1 MTGGR
6 RIRRSYSAGEWGR
19 NRVRVFPDRRT
30 GVIQI
35 EWRDGGRRLTRSL
48 RHRDW
53 SRAKEQADEF
63 AASFVPRELRGK
75 EDPGPLTLEAIF
87 GVYAAEVTP
96 AKSSQS
102 RAYDR
107 AAMRMFLGFL
117 GKDRVPGTLSK
128 REWDRF
134 ILERR
139 SGRVGLS
146 GKPVG
151 DRTVQRD
158 LKFLLAVLNWAVNSR
173 DGEGRRLVESNPLQ
187 DLKTPAEKNP
197 ARVVL
202 TEAEYKALLRV
213 SSAVDWR
220 FRVAL
225 VLAHETGHRIGAI
238 RQLRWS
244 DIDLEGEIVLWRREY
259 EKTGHEH
266 MTPLTPAAVAVLTE
280 ARRRNPGIGDVPLL
294 PAPMDS
300 SRSVSHPQAGAWWK
314 KAERLAGLEPVR
326 GRGWHSLRR
335 KFASDLMDLPLKVLC
350 ELGGWKTAQTV
361 LQCYQQAD
369 NRRLREALKHRRKA
383 RPWARS

>member
-6 RIRRSYSAGEWGR
+6 RSRRSYSAGEWGR

-35 EWRDGGRRLTRSL
+35 EWREGGRRLTRSL

-53 SRAKEQADEF
+53 ARAKEQADQF
-63 AASFVPRELRGK
+63 AASFVPPERRGGEK
-75 EDPGPLTLEAIF
+75 PGPLTLEVIF
-87 GVYAAEVTP
+87 GLYAAEVTP
-96 AKSSQS
+96 TKSPQS

-107 AAMRMFLGFL
+107 AAMRMFLAFFGT
-117 GKDRVPGTLSK
+117 DRIPGTLSK
-128 REWDRF
+128 RDWDRF

-139 SGRVGLS
+139 SGRVGPS
-146 GKPVG
+146 GRPVG
-151 DRTVQRD
+151 DRTVERD
-158 LKFLLAVLNWAVNSR
+158 LKLLLAVLNWAAKSR
-173 DGEGRRLVESNPLQ
+173 DEEGNRLVESNPFRGLR
-187 DLKTPAEKNP
+187 TPAEKNP
-197 ARVVL
+197 ARVIL

-244 DIDLEGEIVLWRREY
+244 DIDLEGEVVLWRREH

-266 MTPLTPAAVAVLTE
+266 RTPLTPAAVDVLTE

-294 PAPMDS
+294 PAPMDP

-314 KAERLAGLEPVR
+314 KAERLAGLKPAR

-335 KFASDLMDLPLKVLC
+335 KFASDLMDQPLKVLC

-369 NRRLREALKHRRKA
+369 QRRLREALERRRKA
-383 RPWARS
+383 RS